1 VNKPS
6 KVEKKPSE
14 QEQKFETTSHI
25 EVARCYAPANRGDFD
40 PGEKLGEPGV
50 FPFTRGVYPTM
61 YRGRLWTMRQ
71 YAGYG
76 SAQESNRRFRY
87 LLEQGQTGLSVA
99 FDLPTQIGLD
109 SDHPLAAGEVGKVG
123 VAIASL
129 EDMETLFEGIPLGRV
144 STSMTINAT
153 AAILLCLYVAI
164 AKKQGADLL
173 KLSGTVQNDIL
184 KEYIARGTYIFP
196 PKPAM
201 RIVTDLFRWCKDT
214 LPEWNTISISG
225 YHIRE
230 AGSTAVQEVAFT
242 LANAKAYVRAAL
254 EAGLEIDDF
263 APRLSFFFSAHNNVL
278 EEVAKF
284 RAARRLWAHIMKE
297 EFGAR
302 DPRSMMLRFHAQTA
316 GATLTAQQPH
326 VNVVRVTLQ
335 ALAAVLGG
343 CQSLHGNAL
352 DEALALPTEESALLA
367 LRTQQV
373 IGHESGVTSTV
384 DPAGGSYCIEALT
397 DEIERRAAEYLNRME
412 AMGGTLR
419 AIETGYIQTEVQQAA
434 YEYQRAI
441 EDTRQTVVGV
451 NRFTTEGD
459 KPIPILR
466 IDPEIERAQVERLRR
481 LRASRDAAAVEAAL
495 AEVECRALTEE
506 NLLPAVLAA
515 VEAYA
520 TVGEIADTLR
530 RVFGEYR
537 ETIVV

>member
-1 VNKPS
+1 
-6 KVEKKPSE
+6 
-14 QEQKFETTSHI
+14 
-25 EVARCYAPANRGDFD
+25 
-40 PGEKLGEPGV
+40 
-50 FPFTRGVYPTM
+50 
-61 YRGRLWTMRQ
+61 
-71 YAGYG
+71 
-76 SAQESNRRFRY
+76 
-87 LLEQGQTGLSVA
+87 
-99 FDLPTQIGLD
+99 
-109 SDHPLAAGEVGKVG
+109 
-123 VAIASL
+123 
-129 EDMETLFEGIPLGRV
+129 
-144 STSMTINAT
+144 
-153 AAILLCLYVAI
+153 
-164 AKKQGADLL
+164 
-173 KLSGTVQNDIL
+173 
-184 KEYIARGTYIFP
+184 
-196 PKPAM
+196 
-201 RIVTDLFRWCKDT
+201 
-214 LPEWNTISISG
+214 
-225 YHIRE
+225 
-230 AGSTAVQEVAFT
+230 
-242 LANAKAYVRAAL
+242 
-254 EAGLEIDDF
+254 
-263 APRLSFFFSAHNNVL
+263 
-278 EEVAKF
+278 
-284 RAARRLWAHIMKE
+284 MKE

-441 EDTRQTVVGV
+441 EDGKQAVVGV